1 MGCENVLFIHS
12 PIIYGLTFEIKGG
25 LEYNKNVIEGV

>member
-12 PIIYGLTFEIKGG
+12 LMIYSLMFEFMVG